1 MSTATENKIHGKF
14 DEVAGKVKQT
24 IGEATHNDSLAN
36 EGTVQQVKGHGEQ
49 AWGSVKQAASDT
61 IAEAK
66 ARHEEH
72 SEQTKHDARERV
84 TSAAESVKDYVRSS
98 TDDKE

>member
-49 AWGSVKQAASDT
+49 AWGSVKQAVTDT
-61 IAEAK
+61 VAEAK
-66 ARHEEH
+66 AHHEEH
-72 SEQTKHDARERV
+72 SEQTKHDARESV
-84 TSAAESVKDYVRSS
+84 TSTAESAKEHVQHA
-98 TDDKE
+98 TDGK

>member
-1 MSTATENKIHGKF
+1 MSTATEDKIHGKF
-14 DEVAGKVKQT
+14 DEVAGKVKQHL
-24 IGEATHNDSLAN
+24 GEATDNDSLAN

-66 ARHEEH
+66 THHEEN
-72 SEQTKHDARERV
+72 SGQTKHDARESV
-84 TSAAESVKDYVRSS
+84 ASAAQSVKEFVRGA
-98 TDDKE
+98 TDDK